1 MSTEENL
8 FIQQYTS
15 FQAQVTA
22 KKIAW
27 ENFMRGNI
35 LPPEDIIPPQISASW
50 QRSKNAGLNPFDIQS
65 TYISPSELEQ
75 RQNANADLINA
86 TIPIFESFAKQML
99 DEIYTVDIYDK
110 DLIFIKTYGRNIE
123 MLSNR
128 KGYSDPGLNRS
139 ENFAATTAMNLAIE
153 TGKPFQLIGPEH
165 YDFKLHQRSCTA
177 VPIYSPENSLV
188 GVINMAEKCTPNSR
202 HTLAIIIAFGK
213 GVEYNLLQMQEHKR
227 LEDINYFNS
236 AILET
241 MGQAIIVIN
250 SEGRIDMAN
259 KAALL
264 LLHVNAKDFI
274 SASSETIF
282 GPGNIFIQVLQN
294 NATVVNR
301 EISLCTNGVV
311 QYFTGTITPIVSEI
325 STIRGV
331 IGTLN
336 DMTSTK
342 RMLKNIGGWNAK
354 LTFENIIGE
363 SPALLQIIEL
373 ARQTAN
379 LPSNTLIQGES
390 GTGKEIFAQAI
401 HNASN
406 YRNGPFIAVNC
417 AAIPITLL
425 ESELFGYESGAYTG
439 AKKGGQP
446 GKFELAEGGTI
457 FLDEINSMPLD
468 MQVKLLRV
476 LQNKTIVRIGGTSTI
491 SLNVKIIVA
500 SNANL
505 SELVAQG
512 HFRAD
517 LFYRLNVITINLPP
531 LRDRLE
537 DIPALTKYILNRI
550 SSNTSAAKQIQIA
563 DDALDLLKKYSW
575 PGNIRE
581 LENLL
586 ERAVVRTTISEN
598 CTIDLATLL
607 SFPEFI
613 PARQVTIGTRPANI
627 CSDSPFLK
635 TSEENAI
642 REAFLI
648 NHWNIS
654 KAAKFLGIARNTLYK
669 KMREYN
675 IEKPD

>member
-1 MSTEENL
+1 MNSTEQNL
-8 FIQQYTS
+8 LIQEYKT
-15 FQAQVTA
+15 FQAQIFA
-22 KKIAW
+22 KKTAW
-27 ENFMRGNI
+27 ENFMQSNI
-35 LPPEDIIPPQISASW
+35 LPPEEIIHPQILASW
-50 QRSKNAGLNPFDIQS
+50 QRSKTAGLNPYDIHA
-65 TYISPSELEQ
+65 TYIASSELEQ
-75 RQNANADLINA
+75 RQNSNTNLINA
-86 TIPIFESFAKQML
+86 TKPIFESFAEQIL
-99 DEIYTVDIYDK
+99 DKIYTLDLYDR
-110 DLIFIKTYGRNIE
+110 DLIFIKTYGQNIE
-123 MLSNR
+123 MLNKR
-128 KGYSDPGLNRS
+128 KGYADPGLNRS
-139 ENFAATTAMNLAIE
+139 EHFAATTAMSLAIE

-165 YDFKLHQRSCTA
+165 FDLRLHQRICTA
-177 VPIYSPENSLV
+177 VPIYSPENVLL
-188 GVINMAEKCTPNSR
+188 GVINMAEKCSPNSA
-202 HTLAIIIAFGK
+202 HTLATMIALSK
-213 GVEYNLLQMQEHKR
+213 GVEYNLLQMQNQKK

-250 SEGRIDMAN
+250 SEGRINMAN
-259 KAALL
+259 KAAMLL
-264 LLHVNAKDFI
+264 LNVNENFFI
-274 SASSETIF
+274 GASSKKIF
-282 GPGNIFIQVLQN
+282 GPDNIFLQVLQN
-294 NATVVNR
+294 SSSVVNR
-301 EISLCTNGVV
+301 EIPLNVNGVV

-325 STIRGV
+325 ATIRGV

-342 RMLKNIGGWNAK
+342 RMLKNIGGWNAV
-354 LTFENIIGE
+354 LTFDNIIGE
-363 SPALLQIIEL
+363 SSSLLQTIEL

-406 YRNGPFIAVNC
+406 YRHGPFIAVNC

-476 LQNKTIVRIGGTSTI
+476 LQDKTIVRIGGTSNI
-491 SLNVKIIVA
+491 SLNVKFIAA

-512 HFRAD
+512 LFRAD

-537 DIPALTKYILNRI
+537 DIPALTNYILKRI
-550 SSNTSAAKQIQIA
+550 STNTAATKRIQITN
-563 DDALDLLKKYSW
+563 DALDLLKKYSW

-586 ERAVVRTTISEN
+586 ERASVRATISEN
-598 CTIDLATLL
+598 CMIDCATLF

-613 PARQVTIGTRPANI
+613 PTKQTTFSTYLIPNY
-627 CSDSPFLK
+627 SKSPFLK
-635 TSEENAI
+635 TSEESAI
-642 REAFLI
+642 REAFHI
-648 NHWNIS
+648 NHWNIT
-654 KAAKFLGIARNTLYK
+654 KTAKYLGIARNTLYK
-669 KMREYN
+669 KMNEYN
-675 IEKPD
+675 IEKI

>member
-1 MSTEENL
+1 
-8 FIQQYTS
+8 
-15 FQAQVTA
+15 
-22 KKIAW
+22 
-27 ENFMRGNI
+27 MRNNT
-35 LPPEDIIPPQISASW
+35 LPPEDIIPPQIAASW
-50 QRSKNAGLNPFDIQS
+50 QRSKQAGLNPFDIQA

-86 TIPIFESFAKQML
+86 TKPIFEAFAQQML

-110 DLIFIKTYGRNIE
+110 DLVFIKTYGRNIE
-123 MLSNR
+123 LLSKR

-139 ENFAATTAMNLAIE
+139 ENYAATTAMNFAIE

-165 YDFKLHQRSCTA
+165 YDLKLHQRSCTA
-177 VPIYSPENSLV
+177 VPIYSPENELL

-202 HTLAIIIAFGK
+202 HTLATMIAFGK
-213 GVEYNLLQMQEHKR
+213 GVEYILLQMQEHKK

-241 MGQAIIVIN
+241 MGQAIVVIN

-264 LLHVNAKDFI
+264 LLHVNTEDFI
-274 SASSETIF
+274 GAASETIF
-282 GPGNIFIQVLQN
+282 GPENIFLQVLKN
-294 NATVVNR
+294 STAFVNR
-301 EISLCTNGVV
+301 EISLYINGVV
-311 QYFTGTITPIVSEI
+311 QHFTGTITPIVSEI
-325 STIRGV
+325 LAIRGV

-354 LTFENIIGE
+354 LTFDNIIGE

-401 HNASN
+401 HNAGN

-446 GKFELAEGGTI
+446 GKFELADGGTI

-476 LQNKTIVRIGGTSTI
+476 LQDKTIVRIGGSSSI
-491 SLNVKIIVA
+491 SLNEKIIVA

-512 HFRAD
+512 LFRAD

-537 DIPALTKYILNRI
+537 DIPALTKYILNRV
-550 SSNTSAAKQIQIA
+550 SSNNATAKCIQIA
-563 DDALDLLKKYSW
+563 DDALDLLRKYSW

-586 ERAVVRTTISEN
+586 ERAVVRATISEN
-598 CTIDLATLL
+598 CMINHAILL

-613 PARQVTIGTRPANI
+613 PIKQTTTDTLPAHLY
-627 CSDSPFLK
+627 SYSPFQK

-642 REAFLI
+642 REAFCI
-648 NHWNIS
+648 NYWNIS
-654 KAAKFLGIARNTLYK
+654 KTAKYLGIARNTLYK
-669 KMREYN
+669 KMHEYH